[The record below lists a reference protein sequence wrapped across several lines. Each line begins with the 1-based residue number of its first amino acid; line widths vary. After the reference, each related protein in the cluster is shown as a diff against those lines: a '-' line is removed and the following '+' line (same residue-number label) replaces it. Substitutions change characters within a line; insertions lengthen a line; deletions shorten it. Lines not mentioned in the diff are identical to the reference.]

1 MNELDPAPDDDL
13 TAEDIRELIEA
24 QKEEVELERE
34 RQKTRRVEL
43 ESEERKA
50 EQALEAQLKDRE
62 RQREFLQEQNRRQE
76 WLGLA
81 FLIVVALFL
90 GWLVWL
96 GYTEMVFEII
106 RIIVYGGAGWA
117 AGSQVG
123 KASAQTD
130 SMTGNGGQ

>member
-50 EQALEAQLKDRE
+50 EQALEAQLKD
-62 RQREFLQEQNRRQE
+62 
-76 WLGLA
+76 
-81 FLIVVALFL
+81 
-90 GWLVWL
+90 
-96 GYTEMVFEII
+96 
-106 RIIVYGGAGWA
+106 
-117 AGSQVG
+117 
-123 KASAQTD
+123 
-130 SMTGNGGQ
+130 